1 MKEKINKKPKKF
13 IESFLKW
20 MYSSIPYVGFSLF
33 LLLTG
38 SLLLMVNFDKSSI
51 YPFKLKFVTDW
62 IIVIFL
68 TISSLFSI
76 KFFVSLKK
84 GGNIYYRYFGSFVAT
99 FSISNW
105 IAMTFLIKTRK
116 VSLSDVKIAIRNTYI
131 YNYLVWGLCL
141 IGVIWC
147 LYLTR
152 RYLKFTNW
160 WIIVVILPYLLILYQ
175 IGITVK
181 GLQTFTSYSDYSPEI
196 LKMFVNSNK
205 YGDINLKNQTVYYSI
220 SYQIVALILLEGGR
234 IFVYLNKLVK
244 RKNKQKERK

>member
-1 MKEKINKKPKKF
+1 MKEKINKKSKLFIKKF
-13 IESFLKW
+13 LNWI
-20 MYSSIPYVGFSLF
+20 YSSIPYLGFSLF
-33 LLLTG
+33 LLVMG
-38 SLLLMVNFDKSSI
+38 SILLVVNFDKSSI

-68 TISSLFSI
+68 IISTLFSI
-76 KFFVSLKK
+76 KFLISLKK
-84 GGNIYYRYFGSFVAT
+84 GGNIYHKYFGSFVAT

-105 IAMTFLIKTRK
+105 IAMCFLIKNRK

-131 YNYLVWGLCL
+131 YNYLLLVLCL

-152 RYLKFTNW
+152 RYLKFTNL

-181 GLQTFTSYSDYSPEI
+181 GLQTFTNYSDYSPEI

-205 YGDINLKNQTVYYSI
+205 YGDINLINQTVYYSI
-220 SYQIVALILLEGGR
+220 AYQMVALILLEGGR
-234 IFVYLNKLVK
+234 IFVYLNKLVEK
-244 RKNKQKERK
+244 KNKYK